1 MKWDFYSAASHIAFW
16 PADEGGHEAIV
27 DLTLTLTG
35 EAHDGILDRSGL
47 DLQHH
52 GRAAVP

>member
-16 PADEGGHEAIV
+16 PADEGGHGAIV

-52 GRAAVP
+52 GRAALL